1 MKKILIITIFSL
13 SLAGCAGF
21 TEKLQIIGQGISLA
35 TKSIANPVTKNEE
48 AQIELALDA
57 VIDALR
63 AYKQACKDG
72 AVDKNCAANVAQI
85 QVYTRQIKP
94 LVIQLRTFVDNNDQ
108 LNASVVYNQLT
119 SLYTNVKSVAANLGV
134 NIGAK

>member
-1 MKKILIITIFSL
+1 MKKILLVAALSFSL
-13 SLAGCAGF
+13 TGCAGF

-134 NIGAK
+134 NIGVK